1 MENETINQ
9 LKDIIF
15 TLDSDDI
22 SIAFYMLKDRRKS
35 LGREIKYSLR
45 VGDVITVNNLGEGT
59 ITKINR
65 TRCLATFDKGSYN
78 VPFSLINQGE

>member
-1 MENETINQ
+1 MQKETINQ

-22 SIAFYMLKDRRKS
+22 SIVSSMLKDRRSS

-45 VGDVITVNNLGEGT
+45 VGNTITVDDLGEGT

-65 TRCLATFDKGSYN
+65 TRCVATFDKGSYN

>member
-22 SIAFYMLKDRRKS
+22 SIAFSMLKDRRKS
-35 LGREIKYSLR
+35 LGREIKYSLNI
-45 VGDVITVNNLGEGT
+45 GDTITVDDLGEGT

>member
-1 MENETINQ
+1 MERTTTHKLQN
-9 LKDIIF
+9 IIF
-15 TLDSDDI
+15 SLDVDDLNI
-22 SIAFYMLKDRRKS
+22 VASMIKDRRRS
-35 LGREIKYSLR
+35 LGREIKYSLNI
-45 VGDVITVNNLGEGT
+45 GDTITVDDLGKGT

>member
-1 MENETINQ
+1 MERATMNQ
-9 LKDIIF
+9 LRDIIF
-15 TLDSDDI
+15 SLDADDLNI
-22 SIAFYMLKDRRKS
+22 VASMIKDKRRS
-35 LGREIKYSLR
+35 LGREIKYSLNI
-45 VGDVITVNNLGEGT
+45 GDTITVDDLGEGT

>member
-1 MENETINQ
+1 MERATMNQ

-15 TLDSDDI
+15 KLDLDDI
-22 SIAFYMLKDRRKS
+22 GIAFSMIKDRRKS
-35 LGREIKYSLR
+35 IGREIKYSLR
-45 VGDVITVNNLGEGT
+45 VGDVITVDDLGEGT

-65 TRCLATFDKGSYN
+65 TRCVATFDKGSYN

>member
-1 MENETINQ
+1 MERGTMNQ

-15 TLDSDDI
+15 SLDVDDLNI
-22 SIAFYMLKDRRKS
+22 VASMIKDARRS
-35 LGREIKYSLR
+35 LGREIKYSLNI
-45 VGDVITVNNLGEGT
+45 GDTITVDDLGEGT

-65 TRCLATFDKGSYN
+65 TRCLATFDKGNYN

>member
-1 MENETINQ
+1 MERTTTHKLQN
-9 LKDIIF
+9 IIF
-15 TLDSDDI
+15 SLDADDLRI
-22 SIAFYMLKDRRKS
+22 VASMIKDRRRA
-35 LGREIKYSLR
+35 LGREIKYSLNI
-45 VGDVITVNNLGEGT
+45 GDTITVDDLGEGT

>member
-1 MENETINQ
+1 MERTTTHKLQN
-9 LKDIIF
+9 IIF
-15 TLDSDDI
+15 SLDADDLKI
-22 SIAFYMLKDRRKS
+22 VASMIKDRRRS
-35 LGREIKYSLR
+35 LGREIKYSLNI
-45 VGDVITVNNLGEGT
+45 GDTITVDDLGEGT

>member
-1 MENETINQ
+1 MERATINQ
-9 LKDIIF
+9 LRDIIF
-15 TLDSDDI
+15 SLDADDLKI
-22 SIAFYMLKDRRKS
+22 VASMIKDRRRS
-35 LGREIKYSLR
+35 LGREIKYSLNI
-45 VGDVITVNNLGEGT
+45 GDTITVDDLGEGT

>member
-22 SIAFYMLKDRRKS
+22 SIAFSMLKDRRKS

-45 VGDVITVNNLGEGT
+45 VGDVITVDNLGEGT

-65 TRCLATFDKGSYN
+65 TRCVATFDRGSYN

>member
-1 MENETINQ
+1 MERATMNQ

-15 TLDSDDI
+15 SLDVDDLNI
-22 SIAFYMLKDRRKS
+22 VASMIKDRRRS
-35 LGREIKYSLR
+35 LGREIKYSLNI
-45 VGDVITVNNLGEGT
+45 GDKITVDDLGEGT

>member
-1 MENETINQ
+1 MQKETINQ

-22 SIAFYMLKDRRKS
+22 SIAFSMLKDRRKS
-35 LGREIKYSLR
+35 LGRQIKYSLK
-45 VGDVITVNNLGEGT
+45 VGDTITVDSLGDGT

-65 TRCLATFDKGSYN
+65 TRCVATFDKGSYN